1 MDREKLDEILRKHL
15 LWLDGEKGGERADLW
30 GADLRGAYLRGANLR
45 GADLGG
51 ADLRGADLGG
61 AYLRGAY
68 LRGADLG
75 GADIDFAAWPL
86 WCGSMGVKVDLGIV
100 YQLLAHV
107 ACLDCDKPE
116 FAEIQAAI
124 LPYAT
129 KSHRAEDLGLLDDRP
144 GGGE

>member
-1 MDREKLDEILRKHL
+1 
-15 LWLDGEKGGERADLW
+15 
-30 GADLRGAYLRGANLR
+30 
-45 GADLGG
+45 
-51 ADLRGADLGG
+51 
-61 AYLRGAY
+61 
-68 LRGADLG
+68 
-75 GADIDFAAWPL
+75 
-86 WCGSMGVKVDLGIV
+86 MGVKVDLGIV

-144 GGGE
+144 GGGEQ

>member
-15 LWLDGEKGGERADLW
+15 LWLDGEKGGERADL
-30 GADLRGAYLRGANLR
+30 R

-51 ADLRGADLGG
+51 ADLRGADLRGANLWG
-61 AYLRGAY
+61 AYLRGAN

-144 GGGE
+144 GGGEAE

>member
-15 LWLDGEKGGERADLW
+15 LWLDGEKGGERADL
-30 GADLRGAYLRGANLR
+30 G
-45 GADLGG
+45 
-51 ADLRGADLGG
+51 GADLGG
-61 AYLRGAY
+61 AY
-68 LRGADLG
+68 
-75 GADIDFAAWPL
+75 IDFAAWPL

>member
-15 LWLDGEKGGERADLW
+15 LWLDGEKGGERADL
-30 GADLRGAYLRGANLR
+30 RGAYLR

-51 ADLRGADLGG
+51 ADLRCAYLWGADLRG
-61 AYLRGAY
+61 ANLWGADLRGAY

-75 GADIDFAAWPL
+75 GAYIDFAAWPL